1 MQNLRKNEMILNMI
15 NIEGPIGEEKDWIF
29 YFTINDSNNN
39 LIKSYENGIKFSDI
53 WKQMDENLQKQMA
66 FKLIFDVLSDRNI

>member
-1 MQNLRKNEMILNMI
+1 MILNMI

-39 LIKSYENGIKFSDI
+39 IVQSYEDGVSFFNLWKVITENFQKEAVFRLLTTAISNG
-53 WKQMDENLQKQMA
+53 
-66 FKLIFDVLSDRNI
+66 NI

>member
-1 MQNLRKNEMILNMI
+1 MILNMI

-66 FKLIFDVLSDRNI
+66 FKLIFETLSDRNI

>member
-1 MQNLRKNEMILNMI
+1 MI

-39 LIKSYENGIKFSDI
+39 IVQSYEDGVSFFNLWKVITENFQKEAVFRLLTTAISNG
-53 WKQMDENLQKQMA
+53 
-66 FKLIFDVLSDRNI
+66 NI

>member
-1 MQNLRKNEMILNMI
+1 MILKMI

-29 YFTINDSNNN
+29 YFTINDSDNN

-53 WKQMDENLQKQMA
+53 WKQMDENVQKQIA
-66 FKLIFDVLSDRNI
+66 FKLIFETLSDRNI

>member
-1 MQNLRKNEMILNMI
+1 MI

-39 LIKSYENGIKFSDI
+39 VIQSYENGIKFSDI
-53 WKQMDENLQKQMA
+53 WKQMDENVQKQMA
-66 FKLIFDVLSDRNI
+66 FKLIFETLSDRNI

>member
-1 MQNLRKNEMILNMI
+1 MILNII

-39 LIKSYENGIKFSDI
+39 VIQSYENGVKFSDI
-53 WKQMDENLQKQMA
+53 WKQMDENVQKQMA
-66 FKLIFDVLSDRNI
+66 FKLIFETLSDRNI

>member
-1 MQNLRKNEMILNMI
+1 MKLNMI

-39 LIKSYENGIKFSDI
+39 IVQSYEDGISFFNL
-53 WKQMDENLQKQMA
+53 WKVIAENFQKEA
-66 FKLIFDVLSDRNI
+66 VFKLLTIAISNGNI

>member
-1 MQNLRKNEMILNMI
+1 MI

-39 LIKSYENGIKFSDI
+39 VIRSYEQGVSFFEVWKVLNENFQKETVFGLVNSAIQSGKFST
-53 WKQMDENLQKQMA
+53 
-66 FKLIFDVLSDRNI
+66 

>member
-1 MQNLRKNEMILNMI
+1 MI

-39 LIKSYENGIKFSDI
+39 VIQSYENGIKFSMSH
-53 WKQMDENLQKQMA
+53 KA
-66 FKLIFDVLSDRNI
+66 

>member
-1 MQNLRKNEMILNMI
+1 MI

-53 WKQMDENLQKQMA
+53 WKQMDENVQKQIA
-66 FKLIFDVLSDRNI
+66 FKLIFETLSDRNI

>member
-1 MQNLRKNEMILNMI
+1 MILNMI

-66 FKLIFDVLSDRNI
+66 FKLIFEALSDRNI

>member
-1 MQNLRKNEMILNMI
+1 MKLNMI

-39 LIKSYENGIKFSDI
+39 IVQSYEDGISFFNLWKVITENFQKEAVFRLLTTAISNG
-53 WKQMDENLQKQMA
+53 
-66 FKLIFDVLSDRNI
+66 NI

>member
-1 MQNLRKNEMILNMI
+1 MILNII

-66 FKLIFDVLSDRNI
+66 FKLIFEALSDRNI

>member
-1 MQNLRKNEMILNMI
+1 MI

-39 LIKSYENGIKFSDI
+39 VIQSYENGIKFSDI
-53 WKQMDENLQKQMA
+53 WKVLNENYQKEIA
-66 FKLIFDVLSDRNI
+66 FSLVHSAMFNGNI

>member
-1 MQNLRKNEMILNMI
+1 MILNMI

-53 WKQMDENLQKQMA
+53 WKQMDENVQKQIA
-66 FKLIFDVLSDRNI
+66 FKLIFETLSDRNI